1 MKLKST
7 YTTTRTVTTSG
18 TVEASTPEASCIA
31 IGFKNIGTTDVIIGD
46 AYPLLAV
53 PIGTEAPL
61 FSINQ
66 PEGHKDMTNYKIEF
80 SGGGTG
86 RLIVLRTL
94 ISEC

>member
-7 YTTTRTVTTSG
+7 YTTTRTVVDSG
-18 TVEASTPEASCIA
+18 TIEASTPEASCIA
-31 IGFKNIGTTDVIIGD
+31 IGFKNIGTSDVLIGD

-53 PIGTEAPL
+53 PAGTEAPL

-66 PEGHKDMTNYKIEF
+66 PEGHKDMTNYKIDF
-80 SGGGTG
+80 TTAGVN